1 MQKKSFVHW
10 RSIATLAA
18 ATAMLA
24 ATQEAGRAQAVRG
37 QARAV
42 QTTIHSLLG
51 STSVALADTG
61 TLSDPTDALE
71 ASTGTGAV
79 SSLFRGETL
88 HATTIGWPDQVV
100 SESSAADVA
109 LSIAGN
115 AIGADFVMSRA
126 RAVQGAPAS
135 GATSV
140 EGLSVNGVPI
150 PITGAA
156 NQTVWIAGGRIVI
169 NEQQISATGA
179 TVNALHVTVEGV
191 ADVVIASATADVR

>member
-1 MQKKSFVHW
+1 MKNSS
-10 RSIATLAA
+10 SIHSRLLTPLLVGV
-18 ATAMLA
+18 AMLA
-24 ATQEAGRAQAVRG
+24 SAEPGSAQTVSGRASAVK
-37 QARAV
+37 A
-42 QTTIHSLLG
+42 TTSTLFG
-51 STSVALADTG
+51 STTTAIADTG
-61 TLSDPTDALE
+61 PLSDATDARQ
-71 ASTGTGAV
+71 ASQGTAAV
-79 SSLFRGETL
+79 SSLMTGDAL
-88 HATTIGWPDQVV
+88 HATTIGWPDQVA

-156 NQTVWIAGGRIVI
+156 NQTVWIAGGRVVI

-179 TVNALHVTVEGV
+179 TVNALHVVVDGV

>member
-1 MQKKSFVHW
+1 MKNSS
-10 RSIATLAA
+10 SIHLRILTPLLVGVV
-18 ATAMLA
+18 MLA
-24 ATQEAGRAQAVRG
+24 SAEPGSAQTVSGRAS
-37 QARAV
+37 AV
-42 QTTIHSLLG
+42 QATTSTLFG
-51 STSVALADTG
+51 STSTAIADTG
-61 TLSDPTDALE
+61 PLSDSTDARQ
-71 ASTGTGAV
+71 ASQGTGTV
-79 SSLFRGETL
+79 SSLVKGDAL
-88 HATTIGWPDQVV
+88 HATTIGWPDQVA
-100 SESSAADVA
+100 SESSVADVA

-135 GATSV
+135 GTTSV

-179 TVNALHVTVEGV
+179 TVNALHVVVAGV